1 MRALRYKRAG
11 WGWRRPRARAIG
23 DSPALGEENVSHDA
37 EAQLASQVGE
47 RGDEFAL
54 KPLRVE
60 EAGAISGALPH
71 LPAMTWNLD
80 FHFLNPES

>member
-1 MRALRYKRAG
+1 MTVRQLTDED
-11 WGWRRPRARAIG
+11 IS
-23 DSPALGEENVSHDA
+23 DEA

-60 EAGAISGALPH
+60 QAAAIPPCGMLVA
-71 LPAMTWNLD
+71 T
-80 FHFLNPES
+80 

>member
-1 MRALRYKRAG
+1 VT
-11 WGWRRPRARAIG
+11 ARQLT
-23 DSPALGEENVSHDA
+23 DENVSDDA
-37 EAQLASQVGE
+37 KAQLASQVGE

-60 EAGAISGALPH
+60 EAGAIPGALPH
-71 LPAMTWNLD
+71 LPPIIWNLV